1 MAALEGKLP
10 AFLKGE
16 HQAKDN
22 TERFGLAEVCSRKK
36 LNHAAVRLYADA
48 FAADPKAAGDLKA
61 WHRYNAACAASLAAA
76 GQGEGAATLND
87 DERTRLRKQ
96 ALDWLRA
103 DLALLTKHLESGQ
116 PADRAEFRRAMQ
128 QWQRDS
134 DLASL
139 RDEAPLAK
147 LPEAERKA
155 CQALWEEVRALLMR
169 AESQPP

>member
-1 MAALEGKLP
+1 M
-10 AFLKGE
+10 
-16 HQAKDN
+16 
-22 TERFGLAEVCSRKK
+22 
-36 LNHAAVRLYADA
+36 RLYADA

-61 WHRYNAACAASLAAA
+61 SHRYNAACVASLAAA

-87 DERTRLRKQ
+87 NERTRLRKQ

-103 DLALLTKHLESGQ
+103 DLALRTKQLESGQ

-128 QWQRDS
+128 HWQRDS
-134 DLASL
+134 DLAGL

-155 CQALWEEVRALLMR
+155 WQALWGEVRALLMR
-169 AESQPP
+169 AE